1 MTGSATV
8 QRRVGALAPGTGT
21 GAAAPAPAG
30 TPNGAVDV
38 AQRPRA
44 VPGPTAPAP
53 PRDAAV
59 TRGSGDTPAAG
70 HRPVGALSDRDID
83 QLARLLAAPVSRL
96 LRAELRLE
104 RERFGRLRDAT
115 R

>member
-1 MTGSATV
+1 G
-8 QRRVGALAPGTGT
+8 
-21 GAAAPAPAG
+21 
-30 TPNGAVDV
+30 
-38 AQRPRA
+38 
-44 VPGPTAPAP
+44 
-53 PRDAAV
+53 DAARLDADGYFWIIGRIDDV
-59 TRGSGDTPAAG
+59 INVSGSGDTPAAG